1 MIVLRRCSAFKATA
15 ITAAPPLRQFY
26 SDSAKQ
32 LSHNPTPT
40 PTTPPPTTTTKSRLV
55 VMIHCLTRRP
65 RVQSTR
71 FSGLSWGTRAL
82 KGTCSHK
89 RSRSFYKSLIFPF
102 LPSSIK
108 GVRAH
113 PSLFSLQTG
122 FFSVHF
128 FSSSSWCAVVN

>member
-15 ITAAPPLRQFY
+15 ITAAPPLRRFY

-55 VMIHCLTRRP
+55 VMVHCLTRRP
-65 RVQSTR
+65 RVQLTR

-82 KGTCSHK
+82 KGSCSHK

-108 GVRAH
+108 SSPLA
-113 PSLFSLQTG
+113 LFSTNRFLL
-122 FFSVHF
+122 SSY